1 VADIRGALM
10 DKVMQWAIS
19 RILDISAGGFFGSI
33 TLRFEN
39 GKPVHLEHHR
49 SEKPPAEA
57 A

>member
-1 VADIRGALM
+1 M

>member
-1 VADIRGALM
+1 MNKTL
-10 DKVMQWAIS
+10 QWAIS
-19 RILDISAGGFFGSI
+19 RILDITTGGFFGYV

-39 GKPVHLEHHR
+39 GKLVRIEHQS